1 MPNQSQNSSARR
13 IQVRRSGIH
22 GRGVFALC
30 AIAKGETVIEY
41 VGEIITWEEAQ
52 SRHPHDPNDPNH
64 TFYFHV
70 DAERVIDAKK
80 GGNSSRWINHS
91 CDGNCEADEVDG
103 RVFIKATRDIAPGE
117 ELHYDYG
124 LIIEERYTAKLKA
137 QYPCWCGSQR
147 CRGTLLA
154 PKRPNR

>member
-1 MPNQSQNSSARR
+1 MLF
-13 IQVRRSGIH
+13 RS
-22 GRGVFALC
+22 
-30 AIAKGETVIEY
+30 
-41 VGEIITWEEAQ
+41 
-52 SRHPHDPNDPNH
+52 
-64 TFYFHV
+64 
-70 DAERVIDAKK
+70 AKK

-137 QYPCWCGSQR
+137 EYELYQR
-147 CRGTLLA
+147 LL
-154 PKRPNR
+154 PRIGLKPQSP